1 MFNWELA
8 KLEGLETVPQ
18 WWNHKPLPSMYS
30 NAGKLLWDFT
40 IMTDRH
46 LSHNRPDIVYVSSEK
61 HVFLIDVAIPGD
73 GRMAAKF
80 QEKMQKYTDLKFEVR
95 KMWRQPVSVVPV
107 ILGALGSVPPSLITS
122 LKLLGVYSKHL
133 VSRMQKSVL
142 LSSTHILRRH
152 LTDA

>member
-1 MFNWELA
+1 MLHWKLA

-18 WWNHKPLPSMYS
+18 WWNHKLLPSMCS
-30 NAGKLLWDFT
+30 NASKDFT

-133 VSRMQKSVL
+133 VSRLQKSVL

-152 LTDA
+152 LTDT

>member
-1 MFNWELA
+1 
-8 KLEGLETVPQ
+8 
-18 WWNHKPLPSMYS
+18 
-30 NAGKLLWDFT
+30 
-40 IMTDRH
+40 MTDRH
-46 LSHNRPDIVYVSSEK
+46 LPHNRPDIVYASSEK
-61 HVFLIDVAIPGD
+61 HVYLIDVAIPGD
-73 GRMAAKF
+73 ERMAAKF

-95 KMWRQPVSVVPV
+95 KMWGQPVSVVPV

-152 LTDA
+152 LTDAWYVGDNQDFFFIQLCIAFNH